1 MNWKNWEWVKK
12 EGGVFMKKEFLN
24 RLFKNISS
32 ELEKMKQ
39 EYKDL
44 YEKYFKAKP
53 NALLGEIPLFVIS
66 TNFSQENEVTGYK
79 SYLKDDFNENMF
91 VNPYTIQVECLIF
104 GSKWKSELEKI
115 MEFSKERKYTAF
127 MYEKLEN
134 KVYGPLALTNFS
146 YTEDW
151 QAYTGIKVS
160 LTLKQVNLLEFTKD
174 ENGVI
179 TTNVYSPNST
189 LQNREMEPISLN
201 EVLHDKYNN
210 DSRTQGVV

>member
-1 MNWKNWEWVKK
+1 ML
-12 EGGVFMKKEFLN
+12 KEFLN
-24 RLFKNISS
+24 KLFKNMDLSKI
-32 ELEKMKQ
+32 EKMYQKYG
-39 EYKDL
+39 EL
-44 YEKYFKAKP
+44 YDRYFKAKP

-91 VNPYTIQVECLIF
+91 INPYTIQVECFIF
-104 GSKWKSELEKI
+104 GREWKSELEKMI
-115 MEFSKERKYTAF
+115 QFSKERKYTAL
-127 MYEKLEN
+127 MYEKLDN
-134 KVYGPLALTNFS
+134 KIYAPLALTNFS

-174 ENGVI
+174 ENGII
-179 TTNVYSPNST
+179 TTNVYNPNT
-189 LQNREMEPISLN
+189 TVQNREMEAISLN